1 MASRDPPPGQG
12 GQLLYA
18 LVSRGRVILV
28 EHSQVTGNASLVAL
42 ELLGKLP
49 QSDVRV
55 SYVADR
61 HAFHCLVSGGLTYL
75 CVSTEVCVCT
85 CVLRRAPGT
94 FAAAEARGEAA
105 SPRSGR
111 APTAA
116 VRPSAARNTGTG
128 PAAAFPV
135 PGRPALRVPTEVWV
149 CGRHR
154 CGI

>member
-55 SYVADR
+55 LIDPAG
-61 HAFHCLVSGGLTYL
+61 HPFCLWDPAELT
-75 CVSTEVCVCT
+75 
-85 CVLRRAPGT
+85 G
-94 FAAAEARGEAA
+94 
-105 SPRSGR
+105 
-111 APTAA
+111 
-116 VRPSAARNTGTG
+116 
-128 PAAAFPV
+128 
-135 PGRPALRVPTEVWV
+135 
-149 CGRHR
+149 
-154 CGI
+154 